1 MLKWFTLL
9 FIICP
14 RSLLHFKSFFLLFQV
29 FNLPTMKKVPEER
42 LQWRELINRQ
52 EDQHLVN
59 YGSPGN
65 SLECVQN
72 NLRNEF
78 WEWERFENEKTT
90 KTYPDPRK
98 NLCFTSTFKQNNK
111 SISLFTNQFSK
122 TGSRTTQFSFTS
134 FEVYST
140 EIVHSSYS
148 IVESTSTLS
157 YQAP

>member
-9 FIICP
+9 FIICSW
-14 RSLLHFKSFFLLFQV
+14 SLLHFKSFFFLIQV

-42 LQWRELINRQ
+42 LQWRKLIIRQ

-78 WEWERFENEKTT
+78 WEWEKFKNEKTT
-90 KTYPDPRK
+90 KTNPYPRE
-98 NLCFTSTFKQNNK
+98 NLFYLNMQTKQQKYISFTQPA
-111 SISLFTNQFSK
+111 FSK
-122 TGSRTTQFSFTS
+122 TGSRTKQFSFTS
-134 FEVYST
+134 FEVYSA

-148 IVESTSTLS
+148 VFESTSTLS
-157 YQAP
+157 YQAS

>member
-9 FIICP
+9 FIICS
-14 RSLLHFKSFFLLFQV
+14 RSFLHFKSFFFLFQL

-42 LQWRELINRQ
+42 LQWRKLINRQ

-78 WEWERFENEKTT
+78 WEWEKFENEKTT

-98 NLCFTSTFKQNNK
+98 NLCFTSNK
-111 SISLFTNQFSK
+111 ITKVYLFLPTSFSK